1 MQFFE
6 LLGKTTG
13 FNGGDHKIDV
23 SVIGTNR
30 VWSIDQASFL
40 MLTGRAKFFYNGELV
55 TGLDKIPENLRRNL
69 RRRHYTG
76 FEFP

>member
-30 VWSIDQASFL
+30 ETLKNPAS
-40 MLTGRAKFFYNGELV
+40 GAGV
-55 TGLDKIPENLRRNL
+55 G
-69 RRRHYTG
+69 
-76 FEFP
+76 